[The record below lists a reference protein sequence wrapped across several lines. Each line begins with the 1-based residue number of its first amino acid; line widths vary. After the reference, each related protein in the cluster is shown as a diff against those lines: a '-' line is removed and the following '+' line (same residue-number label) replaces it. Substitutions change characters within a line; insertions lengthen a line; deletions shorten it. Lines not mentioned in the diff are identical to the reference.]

1 LTLSAWTQCL
11 PSEFAAKKIVSPAPE
26 TQHPWRGYF
35 FVATATFCWGA
46 AAAVGKYIFNG
57 GLFAGH
63 SLISPVVLTQ
73 TRTTFTVLV
82 FGPILLLR
90 FGRRI
95 FSIARYDMVL
105 CALVGTLGVACSNF
119 FYYFA
124 VQKSTVSLAITV
136 QYTAPLW
143 VLIYMVARGR
153 EQATVQRTAAALV
166 AMIGTALAIGIFQ
179 TGVKFS
185 LIAALSALLAS
196 FGYAFYNVAGQA
208 LVTRNH
214 QFTVMF
220 YLLLG
225 AAIMWTVVN
234 PPWKLI
240 AQHFSG
246 PQWGFLFVFAC
257 LSMALPY
264 MLYLSGLKYL
274 DPTRAVITSC
284 LEPVFAILFAVLFV
298 GETLRALQIV
308 GIVAVLVATVM
319 VQLRRRIA
327 IRPAP
332 AG

>member
-1 LTLSAWTQCL
+1 M
-11 PSEFAAKKIVSPAPE
+11 
-26 TQHPWRGYF
+26 G
-35 FVATATFCWGA
+35 TATFCWGA
-46 AAAVGKYIFNG
+46 AAVVGKAIFNG
-57 GLFAGH
+57 SLFAGH
-63 SLISPVVLTQ
+63 ALISPVVLTQ
-73 TRTTFTVLV
+73 ARTTFTVLV

-95 FSIARYDMVL
+95 FSITRRDLIL

-119 FYYFA
+119 FYYYA
-124 VQKSTVSLAITV
+124 VQKSTVSLAITI

-153 EQATVQRTAAALV
+153 EEATVQRTAATLV
-166 AMIGTALAIGIFQ
+166 AMIGTALAIGVFQ

-185 LIAALSALLAS
+185 LIAVSSALLAS
-196 FGYAFYNVAGQA
+196 FGYAFYNVAAQG

-220 YLLLG
+220 YLLL
-225 AAIMWTVVN
+225 ASAVLWTVVD
-234 PPWKLI
+234 PPWKLM
-240 AQHFSG
+240 AQNFSG
-246 PQWGFLFVFAC
+246 RQWGFLFVFAC
-257 LSMALPY
+257 LSMVLPY

-284 LEPVFAILFAVLFV
+284 LEPVFAIVFAVLFV
-298 GETLRALQIV
+298 GETLRAFQIA

-319 VQLRRRIA
+319 VQLKRRVEIS
-327 IRPAP
+327 PAP

>member
-1 LTLSAWTQCL
+1 MILSAWTRCL
-11 PSEFAAKKIVSPAPE
+11 PSESTAKKSISPAPE
-26 TQHPWRGYF
+26 RQHPWRGYF

-46 AAAVGKYIFNG
+46 AAVVGKAIFNG
-57 GLFAGH
+57 SLFAGH
-63 SLISPVVLTQ
+63 ALISPVVLTQ

-95 FSIARYDMVL
+95 FSISRRDLIL

-119 FYYFA
+119 FYYFV

-153 EQATVQRTAAALV
+153 ERATVQRTAATLV
-166 AMIGTALAIGIFQ
+166 AMIGTALAIGVFQ

-185 LIAALSALLAS
+185 VIAVASALLAS
-196 FGYAFYNVAGQA
+196 FGYAFYNVAAQG

-225 AAIMWTVVN
+225 SAVLWTLVD
-234 PPWKLI
+234 PPWKLM
-240 AQHFSG
+240 AQNFSG
-246 PQWGFLFVFAC
+246 RQWGFLFVFAC
-257 LSMALPY
+257 LSMVLPY

-284 LEPVFAILFAVLFV
+284 LEPVFAIVFAVLFV
-298 GETLRALQIV
+298 GETLQTLQIV

-319 VQLRRRIA
+319 VQLRRRMA
-327 IRPAP
+327 VPPAP

>member
-1 LTLSAWTQCL
+1 
-11 PSEFAAKKIVSPAPE
+11 
-26 TQHPWRGYF
+26 
-35 FVATATFCWGA
+35 VATATFCWGA
-46 AAAVGKYIFNG
+46 AAVVGKAIFNG
-57 GLFAGH
+57 SLFAGH
-63 SLISPVVLTQ
+63 ALISPVVLTQ
-73 TRTTFTVLV
+73 ARTTFTVLV

-95 FSIARYDMVL
+95 FFIARRDLML

-124 VQKSTVSLAITV
+124 VQRSTVSLAITI

-153 EQATVQRTAAALV
+153 ERATVQRTAATLV
-166 AMIGTALAIGIFQ
+166 AMIGTALAIGVFQ

-185 LIAALSALLAS
+185 LIAVSSALLAS
-196 FGYAFYNVAGQA
+196 FGYAFYNVAAQG

-225 AAIMWTVVN
+225 SAVLWTVVD
-234 PPWKLI
+234 PPWKLM
-240 AQHFSG
+240 AQDFSG
-246 PQWGFLFVFAC
+246 RQWVFLFVFAC
-257 LSMALPY
+257 LSMVLPY

-284 LEPVFAILFAVLFV
+284 LEPVFAIIFAVLFV
-298 GETLRALQIV
+298 GETLRAMQIA

-319 VQLRRRIA
+319 VQLRRRVA
-327 IRPAP
+327 VRPAP

>member
-1 LTLSAWTQCL
+1 MQ
-11 PSEFAAKKIVSPAPE
+11 SEFAAKQSISPAPE
-26 TQHPWRGYF
+26 RQHPWRGYF
-35 FVATATFCWGA
+35 FIAAATFCWGA
-46 AAAVGKYIFNG
+46 AVAVGKAIFNG
-57 GLFAGH
+57 SLFAGH
-63 SLISPVVLTQ
+63 ALISPMVLTQ

-82 FGPILLLR
+82 FGSILFLR

-95 FSIARYDMVL
+95 FSINRSDLWL

-119 FYYFA
+119 FYYLA

-136 QYTAPLW
+136 QYVAPLW

-153 EQATVQRTAAALV
+153 EQATLQRTAAALV
-166 AMIGTALAIGIFQ
+166 AMTGTALAIGVFQ
-179 TGVKFS
+179 TGIKFS
-185 LIAALSALLAS
+185 VIAVSAALLAS
-196 FGYAFYNVAGQA
+196 FSFAFYNVAGQA

-220 YLLLG
+220 YMLLG
-225 AAIMWTVVN
+225 AAMMWTVIN
-234 PPWKLI
+234 PPWKVI
-240 AQHFSG
+240 AQNFNG
-246 PQWGFLFVFAC
+246 PQWEFLVVFAC
-257 LSMALPY
+257 LSMVLPY

-298 GETLRALQIV
+298 GETLRMMQIV

-319 VQLRRRIA
+319 VQLKPRMA
-327 IRPAP
+327 VDSAP

>member
-1 LTLSAWTQCL
+1 L
-11 PSEFAAKKIVSPAPE
+11 PSESAAQQPVSPAPE
-26 TQHPWRGYF
+26 HQHPWRGYF

-46 AAAVGKYIFNG
+46 AAVVGKAIFNG
-57 GLFAGH
+57 SLFAGH
-63 SLISPVVLTQ
+63 ALISPVVLTQ

-90 FGRRI
+90 FGRHI
-95 FSIARYDMVL
+95 FSITRRDLIL
-105 CALVGTLGVACSNF
+105 CALAGTLGVACSNF
-119 FYYFA
+119 FYYLA

-153 EQATVQRTAAALV
+153 EQATVQRSAAALV
-166 AMIGTALAIGIFQ
+166 AMIGTALAIGVFQ

-185 LIAALSALLAS
+185 MIAVSSALLAS
-196 FGYAFYNVAGQA
+196 FGYAFYNVAGQG

-225 AAIMWTVVN
+225 AAIMWTLVD
-234 PPWKLI
+234 PPWKLM
-240 AQHFSG
+240 AQNFSG
-246 PQWGFLFVFAC
+246 RQWGFLFVFAC
-257 LSMALPY
+257 LSMVLPY

-298 GETLRALQIV
+298 GESLRSLQIV

-319 VQLRRRIA
+319 VQ
-327 IRPAP
+327 IRQRAVYPAP

>member
-1 LTLSAWTQCL
+1 
-11 PSEFAAKKIVSPAPE
+11 
-26 TQHPWRGYF
+26 
-35 FVATATFCWGA
+35 VATATFFWGA
-46 AAAVGKYIFNG
+46 AAVVGKAIFNG
-57 GLFAGH
+57 SLFAGH
-63 SLISPVVLTQ
+63 ALISPVVLTQ
-73 TRTTFTVLV
+73 ARTTFAVLA

-95 FSIARYDMVL
+95 FSISGSDLFL

-124 VQKSTVSLAITV
+124 VQKSTVSLAITI

-153 EQATVQRTAAALV
+153 DHATVQRTAATLV
-166 AMIGTALAIGIFQ
+166 AMIGTALAIGVFQ

-185 LIAALSALLAS
+185 LIAVAAALLAS
-196 FGYAFYNVAGQA
+196 FGYAFYNVAGQG
-208 LVTRNH
+208 LVARNH
-214 QFTVMF
+214 PFTVMF

-225 AAIMWTVVN
+225 SAVLWTVVD
-234 PPWKLI
+234 PPWKLM
-240 AQHFSG
+240 AQNFTG

-257 LSMALPY
+257 LSTVLPY

-284 LEPVFAILFAVLFV
+284 LEPVFAIVFAVLFV
-298 GETLRALQIV
+298 AERLRALQIV

-319 VQLRRRIA
+319 VQLNPGTRRSEA
-327 IRPAP
+327 
-332 AG
+332 

>member
-1 LTLSAWTQCL
+1 LQ
-11 PSEFAAKKIVSPAPE
+11 SEFAAKESISPAPE
-26 TQHPWRGYF
+26 RQHPWRGYF
-35 FVATATFCWGA
+35 FVATATFCWGV
-46 AAAVGKYIFNG
+46 AAVVGKAIFNG
-57 GLFAGH
+57 SLFAGH
-63 SLISPVVLTQ
+63 ALISPVVLTQ
-73 TRTTFTVLV
+73 ARTTFTVLV

-95 FSIARYDMVL
+95 FSISRRDLIL

-119 FYYFA
+119 FYYYA

-153 EQATVQRTAAALV
+153 EPATVQRTAATLV
-166 AMIGTALAIGIFQ
+166 AMIGTALAIGVFQ

-185 LIAALSALLAS
+185 LIAVSSALLAS
-196 FGYAFYNVAGQA
+196 FGYAFYNVAAQG

-220 YLLLG
+220 YMLLG
-225 AAIMWTVVN
+225 AAVLWTVVD
-234 PPWKLI
+234 PPWKLM
-240 AQHFSG
+240 AQNFSG
-246 PQWGFLFVFAC
+246 RQWGFLFVFAC
-257 LSMALPY
+257 LSMVLPY

-284 LEPVFAILFAVLFV
+284 LEPVFAIIFAVLFV

-327 IRPAP
+327 VRPAP

>member
-1 LTLSAWTQCL
+1 
-11 PSEFAAKKIVSPAPE
+11 V
-26 TQHPWRGYF
+26 
-35 FVATATFCWGA
+35 
-46 AAAVGKYIFNG
+46 VGKAIFNG
-57 GLFAGH
+57 SLFAGH
-63 SLISPVVLTQ
+63 ALISPVVLTQ
-73 TRTTFTVLV
+73 ARTTFTVLV

-95 FSIARYDMVL
+95 FSITRRDLIL

-124 VQKSTVSLAITV
+124 VQKSTVSLAITI

-153 EQATVQRTAAALV
+153 EQATVQRTAATLV
-166 AMIGTALAIGIFQ
+166 AMIGTALAIGVFQ
-179 TGVKFS
+179 TGVKFN
-185 LIAALSALLAS
+185 LIAVSAALLAS
-196 FGYAFYNVAGQA
+196 FGYAFYNVAAQG

-225 AAIMWTVVN
+225 AAVLWTVVD
-234 PPWKLI
+234 PPWKLM
-240 AQHFSG
+240 AQNFSG
-246 PQWGFLFVFAC
+246 RQWGFLFVFAC
-257 LSMALPY
+257 LSMVLPY

-284 LEPVFAILFAVLFV
+284 LEPVFAIVFAVLFV
-298 GETLRALQIV
+298 GETLQALQIV
-308 GIVAVLVATVM
+308 GIVAVLVATMM
-319 VQLRRRIA
+319 VQLRRRVEIS
-327 IRPAP
+327 PAP

>member
-1 LTLSAWTQCL
+1 MQ
-11 PSEFAAKKIVSPAPE
+11 SEFAAKESISPAPKQ
-26 TQHPWRGYF
+26 QHPWRGYF
-35 FVATATFCWGA
+35 FVATATFCWGV
-46 AAAVGKYIFNG
+46 AAVVGKAIFNG
-57 GLFAGH
+57 SLFAGH
-63 SLISPVVLTQ
+63 SLISPMVLTQ
-73 TRTTFTVLV
+73 ARTTFTVLV

-95 FSIARYDMVL
+95 FSISRRDLIL
-105 CALVGTLGVACSNF
+105 CSLVGTLGVACSNF
-119 FYYFA
+119 FYYYA

-153 EQATVQRTAAALV
+153 ERATVQRTAATLV
-166 AMIGTALAIGIFQ
+166 AMIGTALAIGVFQ

-185 LIAALSALLAS
+185 LIAVSSALLAS
-196 FGYAFYNVAGQA
+196 FGYAFYNVAAQG

-225 AAIMWTVVN
+225 AAVLWTVVD
-234 PPWKLI
+234 PPWKLM
-240 AQHFSG
+240 AQNFSG
-246 PQWGFLFVFAC
+246 RQWGFLFVFAC
-257 LSMALPY
+257 LSMVLPY

-284 LEPVFAILFAVLFV
+284 LEPVFAIVFAVLFV
-298 GETLRALQIV
+298 GETLRAMQIA

-319 VQLRRRIA
+319 VQLRRRMSVS
-327 IRPAP
+327 PAP
-332 AG
+332 AS